1 MPDMASEER
10 EAAPEPARVRVLAE
24 NERMARLE
32 EEVAALRSEVAG
44 LRQAVEEFKSQFE

>member
-24 NERMARLE
+24 NERMMKLE
-32 EEVAALRSEVAG
+32 EEVAVLRAEVAG
-44 LRQAVEEFKSQFE
+44 LRQAVEEFTSQFE